1 MCETAASL
9 QKEVKIAMVGKYI
22 DLHDAY
28 LSVVEALTHGGIAN
42 RVRVKIKWVD
52 SSEVTDENVA
62 TLLGDVDGILV
73 PGGFG
78 SRGIEGMIV
87 AIRYAR
93 EQKVPFLGICL
104 GMQLS
109 IIEYARHILGLKDA
123 NSAEFDPQTK
133 NPVID
138 LMPEQK
144 KVKQLGGTMRLG
156 KYPCHLDPESK
167 AAKLYGEELIYERH
181 RHRFEVNNDYRD
193 RLEQAGVLF
202 AGKSPDNRIVEMME
216 LPEHPWFVAAQFH
229 PEFKSRPNRP
239 HPLFRGFV
247 AAAKEKAEK

>member
-1 MCETAASL
+1 M
-9 QKEVKIAMVGKYI
+9 
-22 DLHDAY
+22 
-28 LSVVEALTHGGIAN
+28 THGGIAN

-156 KYPCHLDPESK
+156 KYPCHLES
-167 AAKLYGEELIYERH
+167 
-181 RHRFEVNNDYRD
+181 
-193 RLEQAGVLF
+193 
-202 AGKSPDNRIVEMME
+202 GKQSVQIVWRRTD
-216 LPEHPWFVAAQFH
+216 L
-229 PEFKSRPNRP
+229 
-239 HPLFRGFV
+239 
-247 AAAKEKAEK
+247 

>member
-1 MCETAASL
+1 
-9 QKEVKIAMVGKYI
+9 
-22 DLHDAY
+22 
-28 LSVVEALTHGGIAN
+28 
-42 RVRVKIKWVD
+42 
-52 SSEVTDENVA
+52 
-62 TLLGDVDGILV
+62 
-73 PGGFG
+73 
-78 SRGIEGMIV
+78 MIV

-156 KYPCHLDPESK
+156 NILAIWIRK
-167 AAKLYGEELIYERH
+167 AK
-181 RHRFEVNNDYRD
+181 
-193 RLEQAGVLF
+193 
-202 AGKSPDNRIVEMME
+202 
-216 LPEHPWFVAAQFH
+216 
-229 PEFKSRPNRP
+229 RPNCM
-239 HPLFRGFV
+239 
-247 AAAKEKAEK
+247 AKN